1 MHALSTAAKQV
12 ANWQY
17 LTLLLKPSS
26 FMHLCTLLKGLVLE
40 WPGNPWRIFKN
51 LSEDN
56 LKILN
61 VISQALNQNASQ
73 WIIHFEMNSSEEFY

>member
-26 FMHLCTLLKGLVLE
+26 FMHLCTLLKGFSSRMTWQPLE
-40 WPGNPWRIFKN
+40 N
-51 LSEDN
+51 L
-56 LKILN
+56 
-61 VISQALNQNASQ
+61 
-73 WIIHFEMNSSEEFY
+73 

>member
-26 FMHLCTLLKGLVLE
+26 FMNGGLLKGGLVLE
-40 WPGNPWRIFKN
+40 WPGNPWRICKN
-51 LSEDN
+51 LSED
-56 LKILN
+56 ILN
-61 VISQALNQNASQ
+61 VISQTLNQYVSQ
-73 WIIHFEMNSSEEFY
+73 WIIYFEMTSNEEFY